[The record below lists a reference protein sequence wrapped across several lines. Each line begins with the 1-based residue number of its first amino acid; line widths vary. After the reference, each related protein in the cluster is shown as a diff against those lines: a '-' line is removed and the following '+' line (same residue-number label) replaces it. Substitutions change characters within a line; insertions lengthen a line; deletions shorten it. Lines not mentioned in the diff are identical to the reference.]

1 MVSSTVNVK
10 VIFRNVRILR
20 DLTPEQLARCT
31 RNNYNSAQVVIAHDL
46 YSAAPPTDVQHLIH
60 LIQNYE
66 AKEIFYIHASPFPM
80 ALYSGFY
87 NELYDFIRF
96 ILSKAQLRT
105 LLYLRCLKY
114 MLTTRKM
121 ELLSNRSMM
130 LSVMIS

>member
-31 RNNYNSAQVVIAHDL
+31 RNNYNSGQVVIAHDL

-66 AKEIFYIHASPFPM
+66 AKELFYIHASLFS
-80 ALYSGFY
+80 YGVIFW
-87 NELYDFIRF
+87 
-96 ILSKAQLRT
+96 ILQ
-105 LLYLRCLKY
+105 
-114 MLTTRKM
+114 
-121 ELLSNRSMM
+121 
-130 LSVMIS
+130 